1 MSPAVIRCFCW
12 SLLFISFG
20 KEKCYTFV
28 AYHYA
33 TLTMNLVSRK
43 MVIEELKD
51 KFLVRRTRMEVGKLG
66 KPHPL
71 LNLAYVGV

>member
-1 MSPAVIRCFCW
+1 TTNPLLSPPPAAFN
-12 SLLFISFG
+12 
-20 KEKCYTFV
+20 
-28 AYHYA
+28 A

-66 KPHPL
+66 KPYPL

>member
-1 MSPAVIRCFCW
+1 M
-12 SLLFISFG
+12 LLSVAFVYFFG
-20 KEKCYTFV
+20 KENV
-28 AYHYA
+28 IHLLRIIMQP
-33 TLTMNLVSRK
+33 LTMNLVSRK

>member
-1 MSPAVIRCFCW
+1 
-12 SLLFISFG
+12 
-20 KEKCYTFV
+20 
-28 AYHYA
+28 
-33 TLTMNLVSRK
+33 MNLVSRK

-71 LNLAYVGV
+71 LNQAYVRV

>member
-1 MSPAVIRCFCW
+1 MSPAVIRCFCQ
-12 SLLFISFG
+12 SLLFIFLV
-20 KEKCYTFV
+20 KKCYTFV

-66 KPHPL
+66 KPYPL
-71 LNLAYVGV
+71 LNLAYVGE